1 MLPDD
6 PHNRALIAQVHPA
19 GWTNPKPAGRYNLVV
34 LGGGTAGLVSA
45 VGAASLGA
53 TVAIVER
60 HLLGG
65 DCLNA
70 GCVPSKALLSAAR
83 IAAAH
88 RVGGA
93 FGVSGAGEVRVDFA
107 AVMERMRR
115 LRAGI
120 AQHDSAARL
129 QSLGID
135 VFFGDA
141 QFVAADAVGVGSDT
155 LRFAK
160 CVIATGTRAA
170 VPSIPGLGTTG
181 FVTNEDVF
189 ALTSL
194 PRRLI
199 VIGGGPI
206 GCEVAQAFRRFGSEV
221 TIIERDR
228 RLLPADDAD
237 ASAIIEQAFL
247 HEGITLALG
256 ATIVRVGAG
265 VGAGGAPST
274 RFVIY
279 ETDGKERE
287 IAGDE
292 LLVATGRAPNIE
304 GLELAVAGISTDAD
318 GVVVDDHLRTANRR
332 VYAAGDICS
341 RYKFTHAA
349 DAMARIAIENALFFG
364 RKKAGALTMPWATY
378 TDPEVAHVG
387 LRAAEATRRGSE
399 VVTLTVPMTEIDR
412 AVLDGETDGFA
423 RVHIQRRTGTILGAT
438 MVASRAGE
446 MIGELSLAITA
457 GLRAGMLSST
467 IHPYPTQSEAW
478 KKLGDAWNRTRL
490 TPRVLAISRRLMKWR
505 RWRR

>member
-6 PHNRALIAQVHPA
+6 RHNRALIAQVHPA

-34 LGGGTAGLVSA
+34 LGAGTAGLVSA

-65 DCLNA
+65 DCLNV

-83 IAAAH
+83 IAAAQ
-88 RVGGA
+88 RAGGA

-115 LRAGI
+115 LRAGL

-129 QSLGID
+129 QGLGID
-135 VFFGDA
+135 VFLGDA
-141 QFVAADAVGVGSDT
+141 RFVAADAVGMGHDT

-170 VPSIPGLGTTG
+170 VPPIPGLDTTE
-181 FVTNEDVF
+181 FVTNETVF
-189 ALTSL
+189 ALTAL

-199 VIGGGPI
+199 VIGAGPI
-206 GCEVAQAFRRFGSEV
+206 GCEMAQAFRRFGSEV
-221 TIIERDR
+221 TIIGRDR

-237 ASAIIEQAFL
+237 ASAIIERTFL
-247 HEGITLALG
+247 REGIMLALG
-256 ATIVRVGAG
+256 ATIVRVGPG
-265 VGAGGAPST
+265 VAPST
-274 RFVIY
+274 RVVVY
-279 ETDGKERE
+279 ETDGKQRE
-287 IAGDE
+287 IVGDE
-292 LLVATGRAPNIE
+292 LLVATGRAPNVE
-304 GLELAVAGISTDAD
+304 GLDLAVAGISTDAG

-341 RYKFTHAA
+341 RHKFTHAA
-349 DAMARIAIENALFFG
+349 DAMARIVLQNALFFG

-412 AVLDGETDGFA
+412 AVLESQTDGFA
-423 RVHIQRRTGTILGAT
+423 RVHVQRRTGTILGAT
-438 MVASRAGE
+438 MVASHAGE

-457 GLRAGMLSST
+457 GLGVGMLSST

-490 TPRVLAISRRLMKWR
+490 TPRVRAIFKRLMEWR
-505 RWRR
+505 R

>member
-6 PHNRALIAQVHPA
+6 RHNRALIAQVHPA
-19 GWTNPKPAGRYNLVV
+19 GWTNPKPTGRYNLVV
-34 LGGGTAGLVSA
+34 LGAGTAGLVSA

-65 DCLNA
+65 DCLNV
-70 GCVPSKALLSAAR
+70 GCVPSKGLLSAAR
-83 IAAAH
+83 IAAAQ
-88 RVGGA
+88 RGGSA
-93 FGVSGAGEVRVDFA
+93 FGVSGAGDVRVDFA

-115 LRAGI
+115 LRAGL
-120 AQHDSAARL
+120 APRDSAARL
-129 QSLGID
+129 QRLGID
-135 VFFGDA
+135 VFFGGA
-141 QFVAADAVGVGSDT
+141 RFVAADAVGVGHDT

-170 VPSIPGLGTTG
+170 VPSISGLDITE
-181 FVTNEDVF
+181 FVTNETVF
-189 ALTSL
+189 ALTAQ

-206 GCEVAQAFRRFGSEV
+206 GCEMAQAFRRFGSEV
-221 TIIERDR
+221 TIIGRDR

-237 ASAIIEQAFL
+237 ASAILERTFL
-247 HEGITLALG
+247 REGITLALG
-256 ATIVRVGAG
+256 ATIVRVGSG
-265 VGAGGAPST
+265 VAPST
-274 RFVIY
+274 RVVVY
-279 ETDGKERE
+279 ETDGTQQE
-287 IAGDE
+287 IVGDE
-292 LLVATGRAPNIE
+292 LLVATGRAPNVE
-304 GLELAVAGISTDAD
+304 GLDLAVAGISADAG

-349 DAMARIAIENALFFG
+349 EAMARIVLHNALFFG

-387 LRAAEATRRGSE
+387 LRAAEAMRRGSE

-412 AVLDGETDGFA
+412 AVLKSETEGFA
-423 RVHIQRRTGTILGAT
+423 RVHVQRRTGTILGAT
-438 MVASRAGE
+438 MVASHAGE
-446 MIGELSLAITA
+446 MIGEMSLAITA

-490 TPRVLAISRRLMKWR
+490 TPRVRAISRRLMGWR
-505 RWRR
+505 R